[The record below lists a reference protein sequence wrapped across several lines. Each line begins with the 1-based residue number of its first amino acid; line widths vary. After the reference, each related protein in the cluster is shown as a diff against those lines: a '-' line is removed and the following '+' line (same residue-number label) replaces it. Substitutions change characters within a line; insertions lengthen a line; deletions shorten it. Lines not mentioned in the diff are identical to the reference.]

1 MFEIIGLLLGLVVDT
16 FILTSVNGCTVNENI
31 KTFLGI
37 ETVFSIFG
45 VVIGSFV
52 LLYIS
57 AIDFKFICGILII
70 LIQIIGIIGVNLPKK
85 VDALLLGAD
94 SLVVFA
100 TLTWIYVPILFVIEA
115 CAITLGSY
123 VGPKFMVYVP
133 KVIQDYAGNLIMVI
147 IGISLMTPFI
157 SGVL

>member
-1 MFEIIGLLLGLVVDT
+1 MFEIIILLLGLVIDT
-16 FILTSVNGCTVNENI
+16 FIVTSVNGCTIKENI

-37 ETVFSIFG
+37 ETIFSILG
-45 VVIGSFV
+45 VLIGSFV

-57 AIDFKFICGILII
+57 AIDFRFICGILII
-70 LIQIIGIIGVNLPKK
+70 LIQIIGIMGVNLPKK

-100 TLTWIYVPILFVIEA
+100 TLTWIYVPILFVFEA

-123 VGPKFMVYVP
+123 VGPKFMVHVP
-133 KVIQDYAGNLIMVI
+133 KIIQNYAGNLIMVFI
-147 IGISLMTPFI
+147 AISLMTPFI
-157 SGVL
+157 SSFL